1 MIIIK
6 VLRTKKMHQKK
17 YQAKNKQQ
25 LVVKLPIYLFSLLL
39 TTPILMSN
47 TFAAES
53 TMQLDKTLR
62 SQTTADA
69 EALLRKNDFK
79 AAYQLL
85 EPLEADRAG
94 DVEYDYLLG
103 VAGVESGNLTR
114 GAFALERVL
123 AVNPNH
129 QDARAEMAKAH
140 YLLGEKDAANAEFN
154 NVLAQNPDVQT
165 KKVIEKLLTAIQKA
179 EGTTTTF
186 SAYLDFGLG
195 WDSNVSSAPDLQT
208 IGVPLFGG
216 PVIDIDLGTT
226 GLAKSDHFMGLAG
239 GISFRQP
246 INEKLAV
253 FGGVSGTN
261 RLNGNEIAFDN
272 SALDL
277 NAGLQY
283 KQNEHS
289 FTAALQDN
297 HFDLNS
303 EGFRHAY
310 GATGQ
315 WIYNVDSNN
324 QAGLYA
330 QYSRLNYT
338 GSHDRNADRKI
349 IGLNAGHV
357 FKGDST
363 PVIFG
368 SIYGGREEARN
379 AKRQDLSQDVV
390 GFRTG
395 GQVSLASKWQLLASM
410 GVEMREN
417 DVKDTLFLKKRK
429 DYQYDGSVG
438 INFIPAQDWSI
449 KPQLTYS
456 KNDSNI
462 DTDSYDRTIFSVNV
476 RKDFNW

>member
-1 MIIIK
+1 
-6 VLRTKKMHQKK
+6 MHQ
-17 YQAKNKQQ
+17 QKQPFKTKQRLTIQ
-25 LVVKLPIYLFSLLL
+25 LPVYILSLMLAAPIVIS
-39 TTPILMSN
+39 SA
-47 TFAAES
+47 FAAGS
-53 TMQLDKTLR
+53 TMQLDKTLS
-62 SQTTADA
+62 SQTLSDA
-69 EALLRKNDFK
+69 AVLIRKNDFS

-94 DVEYDYLLG
+94 DVEYDYLFG
-103 VAGVESGNLTR
+103 VAAVESNNLTR

-123 AVNPNH
+123 AINPNH
-129 QDARAEMAKAH
+129 KDARAEMAKAH
-140 YLLGEKDAANAEFN
+140 YLLGEKDAAKAEFN
-154 NVLAQNPDVQT
+154 NVLAQKPDAQT
-165 KKVIEKLLTAIQKA
+165 KKSIEKLLTAIQKI

-186 SAYLDFGLG
+186 GAYLEFGLG
-195 WDSNVSSAPDLQT
+195 WDSNVSSAPDLQS

-216 PVIDIDLGTT
+216 LLLDLGITAK
-226 GLAKSDHFMGLAG
+226 AKSDHFMNLAG

-246 INEKLAV
+246 INENLAA

-261 RLNGNEIAFDN
+261 RLNGNEMAFDN

-283 KQNEHS
+283 RLNHHN

-297 HFDLNS
+297 HFDLDS

-310 GATGQ
+310 GVTGQ
-315 WIYNVDSNN
+315 WLYNIDSNN

-338 GSHDRNADRKI
+338 GNSDNNADRKV
-349 IGLNAGHV
+349 IGINAGHV
-357 FKGDST
+357 FKNDSA

-379 AKRQDLSQDVV
+379 AQKQDLSQDVL

-395 GQVSLASKWQLLASM
+395 GQVSLASKWQLQASL
-410 GVEMREN
+410 GVELRDNDEN
-417 DVKDTLFLKKRK
+417 NIAFLKKRK
-429 DYQYDGSVG
+429 DRQFDASLGVNYFPVQG
-438 INFIPAQDWSI
+438 WSI
-449 KPQLTYS
+449 KPQISYS

-462 DTDSYDRTIFSVNV
+462 DLNSYDRTVVSVNV
-476 RKDFNW
+476 RKDFSW